1 MASRVLLL
9 IVVTLPASIST
20 VVNPFRVLRSAADT
34 VASPDPIVIVKA
46 LLPFASS
53 NGVLSSRRSLKSVAA
68 IVAVT
73 TPVVNPSRLLA

>member
-1 MASRVLLL
+1 MASRPLLV

-20 VVNPFRVLRSAADT
+20 VVNPFRVLRSAADAL
-34 VASPDPIVIVKA
+34 ASPDPIVIVKA

-53 NGVLSSRRSLKSVAA
+53 NGLLPTRSLNAVSA